1 MCSVCDIWNDCQP
14 LCSEISNDWK
24 KEFERQRDIIHSHFE
39 DHRLMTDDEE
49 DKAFQNLINHC
60 NACDDPEKVR
70 CLKEMLLDLDWGKT

>member
-1 MCSVCDIWNDCQP
+1 
-14 LCSEISNDWK
+14 
-24 KEFERQRDIIHSHFE
+24 
-39 DHRLMTDDEE
+39 MTDDEE